1 MLLQPVE
8 DFARHRREVA
18 QILDRARGRDIE
30 AEADVERVA
39 FGVILRVILAE
50 DPRAAHRR
58 CQQHRTPRLFDGE
71 PADVEAAEKVGG
83 RQMPGEQIAELDLR
97 DVRA

>member
-39 FGVILRVILAE
+39 FAE